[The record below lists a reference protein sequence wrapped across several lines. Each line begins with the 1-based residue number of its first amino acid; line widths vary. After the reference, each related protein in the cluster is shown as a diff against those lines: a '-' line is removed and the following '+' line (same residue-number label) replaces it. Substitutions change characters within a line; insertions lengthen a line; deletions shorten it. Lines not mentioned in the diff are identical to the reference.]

1 MTIRILLDHNLEGHA
16 KFLLAGLRETGWEQ
30 YLSIEFVCLRDLDLP
45 DDAVDMVIWHA
56 AQEHRVLLLTDN
68 RNREDEDSLQAVIER
83 EGTSESLPVLTVARV
98 ASLPIPA
105 YRQEAAHKLVEIVIY
120 IEDYL
125 GIGRI
130 YLP

>member
-30 YLSIEFVCLRDLDLP
+30 YLSIEFVRLRDLNLP
-45 DDAVDMVIWHA
+45 DDASDTVIWHV
-56 AQEHRVLLLTDN
+56 AQKHRLLLLTDN
-68 RNREDEDSLQAVIER
+68 RNREDEDSLEAVIER
-83 EGTSESLPVLTVARV
+83 ESTPGALPVLTVASV

-105 YRQEAAHKLVEIVIY
+105 YRQQAAHKLAEIVIY
-120 IEDYL
+120 LEHHL
-125 GIGRI
+125 GVGRI